1 MGVSVSKK
9 GGFVAEINV
18 TPFVD
23 VMLVLLIIFMVTAP
37 LMTEGLQVDL
47 PQTQTVEVL
56 PTDSDHMVLTIR
68 KDGAMF
74 LDEYAVDQSTL
85 ISQLLTNVKEKN
97 KQLFLQADK
106 EVPYGIV
113 VDVMGR
119 VRAAGIEKLGV
130 VAEKPSDVDLQS
142 GLGAQA
148 APSGNA
154 PVGSPAGSPVQGQ
167 RPGNAGAWNSQ
178 NGASG
183 GQAVQV
189 SPSDL
194 TRGGTPRR

>member
-68 KDGAMF
+68 RDGAMY
-74 LDEYAVDQSTL
+74 LDEYAVDQSNL
-85 ISQLLTNVKEKN
+85 ISQLLVNVKEKN

-130 VAEKPSDVDLQS
+130 VAEKPSDADMS
-142 GLGAQA
+142 GQPAPSGSVPLNPQGQQRQQGLGNTGAQA
-148 APSGNA
+148 
-154 PVGSPAGSPVQGQ
+154 VQ
-167 RPGNAGAWNSQ
+167 A
-178 NGASG
+178 
-183 GQAVQV
+183 

-194 TRGGTPRR
+194 TRAGARR